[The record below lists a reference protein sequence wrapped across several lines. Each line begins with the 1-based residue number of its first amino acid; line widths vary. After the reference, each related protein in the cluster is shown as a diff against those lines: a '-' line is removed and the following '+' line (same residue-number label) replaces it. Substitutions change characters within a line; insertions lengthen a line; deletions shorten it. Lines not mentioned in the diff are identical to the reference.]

1 MKSINLILAALLLY
15 TALAGCAPAPA
26 PATADAKQTIKIV
39 AVETFLADIA
49 QNVAGERAHV
59 ESLLPADLDP
69 HAFEPTPQDVAKIA
83 TSQVLIVNGHGLEG
97 WLGKLLQNAGGQ
109 RLVIEASAGL
119 QSRAPKTGEV
129 PDPQGDPHFWLD
141 PLSVVRYV
149 ENIRD
154 GLSQADPP
162 GKDSYAKNAA
172 AYIAQL
178 RELDGW
184 VKQQVGQIPAG
195 QRQLVTNHETFGYF
209 ADRYG
214 FVISGSILS
223 SVSSSA
229 SPSARE
235 IAGLIDHI
243 RQTKARAIFLET
255 GTNPQMADQI
265 ANETG
270 IQVVTGLYTHS
281 ITSSGGK
288 APTYIEM
295 IRVDTAMIVA
305 ALK

>member
-1 MKSINLILAALLLY
+1 MKSINLILAVFLLF

-26 PATADAKQTIKIV
+26 PAGTSQTIKII

-69 HAFEPTPQDVAKIA
+69 HAFEPTPQDVAKIS

-97 WLGKLLQNAGGQ
+97 WLDKMLRNAGGQ

-119 QSRAPKTGEV
+119 PSRAPKTGEATE
-129 PDPQGDPHFWLD
+129 PEGDPHFWLD

-184 VKQQVGQIPAG
+184 VKQQVEQIPAG

-214 FVISGSILS
+214 FIISGSILS

-235 IAGLIDHI
+235 IAALIDHI
-243 RQTKARAIFLET
+243 RQSKARAIFLET
-255 GTNPQMADQI
+255 GTNPQLADQI

-281 ITSSGGK
+281 ITAAGGK
-288 APTYIEM
+288 APSYIEM
-295 IRVDTAMIVA
+295 IKVDTAMIVA